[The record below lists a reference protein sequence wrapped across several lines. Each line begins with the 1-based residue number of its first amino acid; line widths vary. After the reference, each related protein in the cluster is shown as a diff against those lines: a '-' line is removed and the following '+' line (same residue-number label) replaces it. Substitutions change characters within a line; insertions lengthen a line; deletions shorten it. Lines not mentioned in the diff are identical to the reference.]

1 MREICSSKAATSTR
15 FEISTDRQ
23 HQCHLDDCE
32 HSLYTSVLC
41 GHPQPHPHIHAAEP
55 LGDMTA
61 VEGRGDRGDGCL
73 MNVR

>member
-1 MREICSSKAATSTR
+1 MRYAVPKQLQAPGSRYQQIVSTNAIWTS
-15 FEISTDRQ
+15 
-23 HQCHLDDCE
+23 E
-32 HSLYTSVLC
+32 HSLYTSVWC